1 VTLANE
7 ITEKKDQSQ
16 GKGSGGFQLPG
27 DPEATNIG
35 ESDNDEYR
43 PSADEHSARSE
54 QRPEQRPEQA
64 EQAEQAEQ
72 RGHGK
77 GARTN
82 ILVRVPAVVLSRR
95 GA

>member
-1 VTLANE
+1 MTLANE

-27 DPEATNIG
+27 GPEATNIG

-54 QRPEQRPEQA
+54 QRPEQ
-64 EQAEQAEQ
+64 AEQ

>member
-1 VTLANE
+1 VVA
-7 ITEKKDQSQ
+7 S
-16 GKGSGGFQLPG
+16 SFR
-27 DPEATNIG
+27 ATPRPRTIG
-35 ESDNDEYR
+35 ESDKDEYR

-54 QRPEQRPEQA
+54 QRP

-82 ILVRVPAVVLSRR
+82 ILVRVPAVV
-95 GA
+95 